1 MQTLEKQ
8 IPTPWISKATEAR
21 VQQMTLLEKIGQMT
35 QVEKNSLKPGDV
47 ARLGLGSVLSGGGGN
62 PTPNNPESWRSMVK
76 AFQEEALSSRL
87 GIPLLYGSDGVHGHN
102 NVVGATIFPHNIGLG
117 CTRDADLVKRIA
129 RVTALE
135 CVATGVRWDF
145 APAVSIP
152 RDIRW
157 GRSYEGYSQD
167 AKLVSDLATAYVEG
181 LKGEAW
187 DSPTAVLPSVKH
199 FIADGATKWGTSTR
213 SDRVNLETDRTLA
226 IAKMGEDFVAL
237 LDRGAWQ
244 LDQGASTLEESILR
258 SEDLAGY
265 AATIAA
271 GALNV
276 MVSYS
281 SWMGTR
287 MHEHKYLLT
296 DVLKGELGFQG
307 FLVSDWEA
315 VQQLPSDFYGNVV
328 SSINA
333 GLDMIMVP
341 FDFTTFMSTLEKA
354 VVNGDVPLE
363 RIDDAVSRILHAK
376 EALGLFENPRTA
388 AKLLEKVGSAEHR
401 AVAREAVH
409 KSLVLLKNEN
419 VLPLSRDTRLLVAGQ
434 AAHDVGLQCGGWSIT
449 WMGEAGATTPGT
461 TILEGLQS
469 LGTENSIVYDV
480 DGSGEERFEI
490 GLVVLSEETYAEGM
504 GDRINLGLNT
514 KQKALLERVRARCEK
529 MVVLLI
535 SGRPLIITNDIS
547 NWDAFVAAWLPGTE
561 GAGIADVLYGEQP
574 FTGKLGFHWAESHD
588 DIPLTPSSK
597 ALFKLGFGLSTDG
610 DWY

>member
-1 MQTLEKQ
+1 MQTLQKQ
-8 IPTPWISKATEAR
+8 IPTPWISESTEAR
-21 VQQMTLLEKIGQMT
+21 VAQMTLLEKIGQMT

-47 ARLGLGSVLSGGGGN
+47 KRLALGSVLSGGGGN
-62 PTPNNPESWRSMVK
+62 PTPNNPQTWRSMVE
-76 AFQEEALSSRL
+76 AFQEEALDSRL

-117 CTRDADLVKRIA
+117 CTRDADLIKRIA

-167 AKLVSDLATAYVEG
+167 AKLVSELATAYVEG

-199 FIADGATKWGTSTR
+199 FIADGATNWGTSTR

-244 LDQGASTLEESILR
+244 LDQGASTLPESILR
-258 SEDLAGY
+258 KEDLAGY

-315 VQQLPSDFYGNVV
+315 VQQLPNDFAGNVV

-341 FDFTTFMSTLEKA
+341 FDYQAFMSTLEQA
-354 VVNGDVPLE
+354 VTNGDVPLE

-376 EALGLFENPRTA
+376 EVLGLFQNPRTD
-388 AKLLEKVGSAEHR
+388 AKLLEKVGCLEHR
-401 AVAREAVH
+401 AVAREAVQ
-409 KSLVLLKNEN
+409 KSLVLLKNN
-419 VLPLSRDTRLLVAGQ
+419 GVLPLSRDTRLLVAGK

-449 WMGEAGATTPGT
+449 WMGEAGPTTPGT

-469 LGTENSIVYDV
+469 LAAENTVIYDLEGT
-480 DGSGEERFEI
+480 GEEHFEV
-490 GLVVLSEETYAEGM
+490 GLVVLSEATYAEGM
-504 GDRINLGLNT
+504 GDRISLDLNAE
-514 KQKALLERVRARCEK
+514 QKTLLERVRARCEK
-529 MVVLLI
+529 MVVVLI
-535 SGRPLIITNDIS
+535 SGRPLIVTNDIA

-561 GAGIADVLYGEQP
+561 GAGVSDVLYGEQP

-588 DIPLTPSSK
+588 DIPLTTSSK
-597 ALFKLGFGLSTDG
+597 ALFELGFGLTTDG

>member
-1 MQTLEKQ
+1 MQTLEK

-21 VQQMTLLEKIGQMT
+21 VAQMTLLEKIGQMT

-47 ARLGLGSVLSGGGGN
+47 KRLALGSVLSGGGGN
-62 PTPNNPESWRSMVK
+62 PTPNNPETWRSMVE

-117 CTRDADLVKRIA
+117 CTRDADLVRRIA

-167 AKLVSDLATAYVEG
+167 AVLVAKLATAYVEG
-181 LKGEAW
+181 LKGKAW
-187 DSPTAVLPSVKH
+187 NLPTSVLPSVKH

-213 SDRVNLETDRTLA
+213 SDRVNLETDRTMA
-226 IAKMGEDFVAL
+226 IAKMGEDFVAM

-244 LDQGASTLEESILR
+244 LDQGASTLPESILR
-258 SEDLAGY
+258 AEDLSGY

-296 DVLKGELGFQG
+296 NVLKGELGFQG

-315 VQQLPSDFYGNVV
+315 VQQLPNDFYGNVV

-341 FDFTTFMSTLEKA
+341 FDFEGFISTLERA
-354 VVNGDVPLE
+354 VVNGDVSLA

-376 EALGLFENPRTA
+376 EALGLFEHPRTD
-388 AKLLEKVGSAEHR
+388 AKLLEKVGSAKHR
-401 AVAREAVH
+401 AVALEAVQ
-409 KSLVLLKNEN
+409 KSLVLLKNDF

-469 LGTENSIVYDV
+469 QAAENMVVYDLE
-480 DGSGEERFEI
+480 GTGEERFEV
-490 GLVVLSEETYAEGM
+490 GLVVLSEATYAEGM
-504 GDRINLGLNT
+504 GDRFSLELNT
-514 KQKALLERVRARCEK
+514 EQKALLERVRTRCEK
-529 MVVLLI
+529 MVVVLI
-535 SGRPLIITNDIS
+535 SGRPLIVTNEIA
-547 NWDAFVAAWLPGTE
+547 NWDTFVAAWLPGTE
-561 GAGIADVLYGEQP
+561 GAGVADVLYGEKP

-597 ALFKLGFGLSTDG
+597 ALFELGFGLTTDG
-610 DWY
+610 EWY

>member
-8 IPTPWISKATEAR
+8 VPTPWISAATQAR
-21 VQQMTLLEKIGQMT
+21 VAQMTLLEKIGQMT

-47 ARLGLGSVLSGGGGN
+47 TRLALGSVLSGGGGN
-62 PTPNNPESWRSMVK
+62 PTPNNPESWRAMVV
-76 AFQEEALSSRL
+76 AFQEEALASRL

-102 NVVGATIFPHNIGLG
+102 NMVGATIFPHNIGLG
-117 CTRDADLVKRIA
+117 CTRDADLIKRIA

-135 CVATGVRWDF
+135 CLATGVRWDF

-157 GRSYEGYSQD
+157 GRTYEGYSQD
-167 AKLVSDLATAYVEG
+167 AGIVRELAVAYLEG

-199 FIADGATKWGTSTR
+199 FIADGATNWGTSTR

-226 IAKMGEDFVAL
+226 IATMGEDFVAL
-237 LDRGAWQ
+237 LDRGGWQ
-244 LDQGASTLEESILR
+244 LDQGASTLEETILR
-258 SEDLAGY
+258 SEDLSAY

-341 FDFTTFMSTLEKA
+341 FDYLSFIMTLEQA
-354 VVNGDVPLE
+354 VTKGDVSLD
-363 RIDDAVSRILHAK
+363 RIDDAVSRILHVK
-376 EALGLFENPRTA
+376 EQLGLFQHPRTD
-388 AKLLEKVGSAEHR
+388 KKWLEQVGCSEHR
-401 AVAREAVH
+401 HVAQEAVR

-419 VLPLSRDTRLLVAGQ
+419 VLPLSRDTRLLVAGA
-434 AAHDVGLQCGGWSIT
+434 AAHDIGLQCGGWSIT
-449 WMGEAGATTPGT
+449 WMGGTGAITPGT

-469 LGTENSIVYDV
+469 MAAENAVVYSP
-480 DGSGEERFEI
+480 DGNLEQHFEV

-504 GDRINLGLNT
+504 GDRISLELNT
-514 KQKALLERVRARCEK
+514 DQKLLLERVRARCGQ
-529 MVVLLI
+529 MVVVLL
-535 SGRPLIITNDIS
+535 SGRPLIVSDQLAH
-547 NWDAFVAAWLPGTE
+547 WDAFVAAWLPGIE
-561 GAGIADVLYGEQP
+561 GAGIADVLYGQYP
-574 FTGKLGFHWAESHD
+574 FTGKLGFHWAKSHD
-588 DIPLTPSSK
+588 DIPLTPSSQ
-597 ALFKLGFGLSTDG
+597 ALFELGFGLTTDSE
-610 DWY
+610 WY